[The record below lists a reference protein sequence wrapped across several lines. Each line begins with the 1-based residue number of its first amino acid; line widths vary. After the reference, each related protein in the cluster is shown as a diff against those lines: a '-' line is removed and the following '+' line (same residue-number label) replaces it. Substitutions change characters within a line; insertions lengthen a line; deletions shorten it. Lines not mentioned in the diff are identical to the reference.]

1 MAKIDYSAQGR
12 RSKRR
17 GNTYER
23 RCAKL
28 LTEFTGVGFRRVP
41 ASGAFNK
48 QSSVLIREEL
58 FYGDCICDRQDFL
71 FCIEAKNQK
80 AFNFQAILK
89 NPNTAD
95 FTAWWYQC
103 IMDAK
108 IAKKLPMLF
117 FKPDNQADFIA
128 VDEHWF
134 NLGWYTGP
142 HFKID
147 CYQQPVTIKLKKE
160 DPVTVTLPTPYVIN
174 WKELVKNIDPG
185 IFFKGDI

>member
-1 MAKIDYSAQGR
+1 MAKTDYSAIGK

-41 ASGAFNK
+41 TSGAFNK
-48 QSSVLIREEL
+48 QSATTIREEL

-71 FCIEAKNQK
+71 FCIEVKNQK
-80 AFNFQAILK
+80 VFNFQAILK

-103 IMDAK
+103 VRDSHQ
-108 IAKKLPMLF
+108 AKKLPMLF

-128 VDEHWF
+128 VEENWY

-147 CYQQPVTIKLKKE
+147 CYRKPVTIKLKRE
-160 DPVTVTLPTPYVIN
+160 DPITVTLPTPYVIN
-174 WKELVKNIDPG
+174 WKELTKNVVPNIL
-185 IFFKGDI
+185 FRGD

>member
-1 MAKIDYSAQGR
+1 MAKTNFSAVGK

-41 ASGAFNK
+41 TSGAFNK
-48 QSSVLIREEL
+48 QGTTVIREEL
-58 FYGDCICDRQDFL
+58 FYGDCVCDREDFL

-80 AFNFQAILK
+80 AFNFQTILK
-89 NPNTAD
+89 NPATAC

-103 IMDAK
+103 CRDATLARK
-108 IAKKLPMLF
+108 TPMLF
-117 FKPDNQADFIA
+117 FKPDNQADFVA
-128 VDEHWF
+128 VPEKWYD
-134 NLGWYTGP
+134 LGWYTGP

-147 CYQQPVTIKLKKE
+147 CYRAPLTIKLKKE
-160 DPVTVTLPTPYVIN
+160 DPVTVGLPTPYVIN
-174 WKELVKNIDPG
+174 WKDLIENVDSGVLFGK
-185 IFFKGDI
+185 DI